1 MNLESK
7 NHFLAK
13 TLHGLEEVLAKELH
27 EIGAKDI
34 TILKRAV
41 SFTGNKKLMYRA
53 NLELRTAMRILV
65 PFQSFRVR
73 HESALYNKIRTIDW
87 SEFMNV
93 DDTLAIDGVTN
104 SKYFTHSKYIAL
116 KTKDAIVDQF
126 RDKYGKR
133 PNVNT
138 YNPTLRVNVHINED
152 QCTISLD
159 SSGESLHKR
168 GYRKET
174 LEAPI
179 NEVLAAGMIQ
189 LSGWKKD
196 CNFIDVMCG
205 SGTILFEA
213 LLYARNIPPQYRR
226 DYFCFK
232 KWKDF
237 DEKLWNEVVKEAKE
251 RECDFKYKIMGFDKD
266 FQAIRVTER
275 NMEEAG
281 LVGQIELKRKKLEL
295 LKPPAEKGILI
306 MNPPYGERLED
317 KEINQFYEMIGERLK
332 HNFMGYEAWIISSN
346 NEALK
351 HVGLRPSRRISLYN
365 GALDCRFLKFEL
377 YAGSKKAKNEKVI

>member
-1 MNLESK
+1 M
-7 NHFLAK
+7 
-13 TLHGLEEVLAKELH
+13 HGLEEVLAKELH
-27 EIGAKDI
+27 EIGAEDI
-34 TILKRAV
+34 TVLKRAV
-41 SFTGNKKLMYRA
+41 SFTGNKKLLYRA
-53 NLELRTAMRILV
+53 NLELRTAIRILV
-65 PFQSFRVR
+65 PFKTFRVR
-73 HESALYNKIRTIDW
+73 DETELYNKIRTIDW
-87 SEFMNV
+87 SEFMGV

-104 SKYFTHSKYIAL
+104 SQYFNHSKYIAL

-196 CNFIDVMCG
+196 CNFIDAMCG

-232 KWKDF
+232 MWKDF
-237 DEKLWNEVVKEAKE
+237 DEKLWEEVVKEAKE
-251 RECDFKYKIMGFDKD
+251 KECEFKHKIMGFDKD
-266 FQAIRVTER
+266 FQAIRIAER
-275 NMEEAG
+275 NMEEAN
-281 LVGQIELKRKKLEL
+281 LVGQIELKRKKFESLQ
-295 LKPPAEKGILI
+295 PPPEKGILI
-306 MNPPYGERLED
+306 INPPYGERLEE

-332 HNFMGYEAWIISSN
+332 HHFMGYEAWIISSN
-346 NEALK
+346 YEALK
-351 HVGLRPSRRISLYN
+351 HIGLRPSRRISLYN
-365 GALDCRFLKFEL
+365 GALDCKFLKFEL
-377 YAGSKKAKNEKVI
+377 YAGSKKAKHEKKVV

>member
-1 MNLESK
+1 MNLESN

-13 TLHGLEEVLAKELH
+13 TLHGLEEVLAKELQD
-27 EIGAKDI
+27 IGAKNI

-41 SFTGNKKLMYRA
+41 SFTGDKKLLYRA

-65 PFQSFRVR
+65 PFHSFRVR

-87 SEFMNV
+87 SEFMDVN
-93 DDTLAIDGVTN
+93 DTLAIDGVTN
-104 SKYFTHSKYIAL
+104 SKYFTHSKYVAL

-138 YNPTLRVNVHINED
+138 YNPTLRINVHINED

-174 LEAPI
+174 LVAPI

-196 CNFIDVMCG
+196 CNFIDAMCG

-232 KWKDF
+232 KWKGF
-237 DEKLWNEVVKEAKE
+237 DQKLWDEVVREAKE
-251 RECDFKYKIMGFDKD
+251 RQCSFDYQILGFDKD

-275 NMEEAG
+275 NMEEAE
-281 LVGQIELKRKKLEL
+281 LIDQIVLKRKKFESLQ
-295 LKPPAEKGILI
+295 PPAEKGILI

-332 HNFMGYEAWIISSN
+332 HIFTGYEAWIISSN

-351 HVGLRPSRRISLYN
+351 HIGLRPSRRISLYN
-365 GALDCRFLKFEL
+365 GALDCKFLKFEL
-377 YAGSKKAKNEKVI
+377 YAGSKKMKNEKLV